1 MVRLGYKGIGR
12 LFPSPRQVLFLV
24 GFGYMVLGY
33 LSGSC
38 VRLVAGLVLVGLS
51 FFWDIAL
58 AGSRY
63 FGYLPKFLQTVFLGG
78 GTILY
83 FFSVG
88 MLPAQAFFLGKL
100 CGLMSSVVDSMGTTG
115 TGGETIKNLIRATVN
130 VVRALFIL
138 YLAIALVGVFNQMQR
153 DEEWQVAARTP
164 LLALIIVGIIEGIS
178 ALIVSNS
185 VTTC

>member
-1 MVRLGYKGIGR
+1 MMRVGYKGIGR
-12 LFPSPRQVLFLV
+12 LLPSPRQVLFLV

-38 VRLVAGLVLVGLS
+38 VRLGAGLVLVGLA

-63 FGYLPKFLQTVFLGG
+63 FGCLPKFLQTVFLGG

-88 MLPAQAFFLGKL
+88 MMPAQAFFLGKL

-115 TGGETIKNLIRATVN
+115 GEEIKNLVKATVN

-138 YLAIALVGVFNQMQR
+138 YLAFALIGVFNQMQR
-153 DEEWQVAARTP
+153 DEEWQIAARTP
-164 LLALIIVGIIEGIS
+164 LLAMIIVGIVEGIS
-178 ALIVSNS
+178 TLIVSTS

>member
-1 MVRLGYKGIGR
+1 MVRLGYKGIGV
-12 LFPSPRQVLFLV
+12 LLPSPRQLLFLV

-33 LSGSC
+33 LSCSY
-38 VRLVAGLVLVGLS
+38 VRLGAGLVLVGLS

-63 FGYLPKFLQTVFLGG
+63 FGRLPKFLQTVFLGG

-88 MLPAQAFFLGKL
+88 MMPAQAFFLGKL
-100 CGLMSSVVDSMGTTG
+100 CGLMTSVVDSMGTTG
-115 TGGETIKNLIRATVN
+115 GEAIKNLIKATVN

-138 YLAIALVGVFNQMQR
+138 YLAIALIGVFNQMQR

-164 LLALIIVGIIEGIS
+164 LLAIIIVGIVEGIS
-178 ALIVSNS
+178 TLIVSGS
-185 VTTC
+185 VTDC